1 MMFASYTTEVFFRLR
16 IARIRRGHTLTY
28 NGHLTP
34 VKPLGAILELSR
46 RLSGAIISTYFD
58 PLVERF
64 VIHPLILP
72 SFALAVLPFLVSCSG
87 HTAGQ
92 LGSRRELVE
101 LLPIELDSRNP
112 QQKEFGRL
120 EFLNGFELRS
130 HDPRFGGLSGITI
143 GSDGRLY
150 FVSDAGYWVSA
161 QMVLD
166 SDARLLDL
174 TDWMIH
180 PLLSTTGTPVTD
192 PLQDAEALAR
202 APDGSFM
209 VAFENV
215 HRIWRYPPPPVTFY
229 SLPLPVSIPMEV
241 LRAPSNGGLE
251 GITVFSDGRLLAL
264 TEEFQNRDGSF
275 KGWLIEGERF
285 FELSYLPSEGFRV
298 TDCAALSN
306 GDVLVLERRY
316 VPLGILSARLKL
328 VRATTIQP
336 GSKLVGEE
344 LIKLEYPLEVD
355 NFEGVAVQEDPHNGT
370 IIYIVS
376 DDNYHPLERTLL
388 LQFRLN
394 QTPK

>member
-1 MMFASYTTEVFFRLR
+1 MMFAPYTAEVFFSLR
-16 IARIRRGHTLTY
+16 IARTRRRHTLTY
-28 NGHLTP
+28 NGHLTR
-34 VKPLGAILELSR
+34 VKPLGAIFKLE
-46 RLSGAIISTYFD
+46 STVIRCHYLAYLD

-64 VIHPLILP
+64 VIRPLIFL
-72 SFALAVLPFLVSCSG
+72 SLALALLIFLVSCSG
-87 HTAGQ
+87 HTAGAP
-92 LGSRRELVE
+92 GSSPQLVE

-150 FVSDAGYWVSA
+150 FVSDAGYWVAA

-192 PLQDAEALAR
+192 PLHDAEALAR

-215 HRIWRYPPPPVTFY
+215 HRIWRYSPPPVTFY
-229 SLPLPVSIPMEV
+229 SLPLPVSIPTEV
-241 LRAPSNGGLE
+241 SRAPSNGGLE
-251 GITVFSDGRLLAL
+251 GIAAFSDGRLLAL
-264 TEEFQNRDGSF
+264 TEEFQNPDGSF

-285 FELSYLPSEGFRV
+285 FELSYLPSDGFRV

-306 GDVLVLERRY
+306 GDVIVLERRY

-355 NFEGVAVQEDPHNGT
+355 NFEGVAVQEDPRNGT

-376 DDNYHPLERTLL
+376 DDNYHPLQRTLL

-394 QTPK
+394 ETPK